1 MTWKIVREQVLDLGR
16 GLVSL
21 GVEKDDR
28 VALFSESRP
37 WWIVADQAIQAAGA
51 TGVPFYSTL
60 TEAELAFMIKDSG
73 TRVLIA
79 STVDKA
85 ELALRLRQEG
95 VPLSTIIVMEPW
107 SGGRPDNL
115 YTVSET
121 MERGRRHMPAGE
133 LEDMID
139 SVDPHDTASI
149 IYTSGTTGNPKGVVL
164 TQGNWTAN
172 IRQASNSTLVRRQK
186 ERNLHLVHLVHLPL
200 CHVYGRTTDYH
211 VGGLHLGGVLV
222 FAERYDTLA
231 RDIREIR
238 PNVIISIPRFFE
250 KLYDAVQSRAESLSP
265 RTRALF
271 KWAMA
276 AGTKYAE
283 SMATGKALDTGDML
297 KLAAADRL
305 VFSRIKKNAGLDRLV
320 LGVSGG
326 GRLPEKVCNFIRALG
341 IQLNEGYGLTETCAV
356 LNFNEPEIL
365 DLSEE
370 NLTRRDNRMIEWLV
384 DVMVES
390 QARGLSPFAGFLRSI
405 KLFIAY
411 RRIGYRLRVKPGT
424 VGRPVVDTEEKIA
437 DDGEILAK
445 GPQVFSRYWNLPRE
459 TREVFTDDGWFK
471 TGDIGGFDD
480 EGFLSITDRKKD
492 IIVTAGGKNI
502 APLPIE
508 EALTAQLFIDQAM
521 VVGDGRR
528 YCTALIVPDFEKIAY
543 RMTGTEAA
551 KASPKDMLS
560 NRMVLDLIRGGID
573 DVNRGLP
580 RYKQV
585 KYCSILSEPFR
596 IETGELTPSMKMKR
610 RVIEKKFKKEIDAMY
625 E

>member
-1 MTWKIVREQVLDLGR
+1 MFEKDTLCGLFHRQALHQDDDQRFLSSKFDRAGRLTGTYHDMTWKIVREQVLDFGR

-21 GVEKDDR
+21 GVEKGNR

-37 WWIVADQAIQAAGA
+37 WWIVADQAIQAAGGI
-51 TGVPFYSTL
+51 GVPLYSTL
-60 TEAELAFMIKDSG
+60 TETELAFMIKDSG
-73 TRVLIA
+73 ARALIV

-85 ELALRLRQEG
+85 ELALRLRQDG
-95 VPLSTIIVMEPW
+95 VPLSTVIIMEPW

-115 YTVSET
+115 HTVSEI
-121 MERGRRHMPAGE
+121 MERGRGHMSVRE

-164 TQGNWTAN
+164 TQGNWMAN
-172 IRQASNSTLVRRQK
+172 VRQSSHSTLVRRQK

-222 FAERYDTLA
+222 FAESYETLA

-250 KLYDAVQSRAESLSP
+250 KLYDTVQSRAESLSP
-265 RTRALF
+265 RARALF
-271 KWAMA
+271 NRAVA

-283 SMATGKALDTGDML
+283 SMATGKALNQWDTL
-297 KLAAADRL
+297 KLAVADRL
-305 VFSRIKKNAGLDRLV
+305 VFSRIKNTAGLDRLV

-326 GRLPEKVCNFIRALG
+326 GRLPEEVCNFIRSLG

-356 LNFNEPEIL
+356 LNFNEPEFI
-365 DLSEE
+365 DLLEE

-390 QARGLSPFAGFLRSI
+390 QARGLSPFAGPLRAL
-405 KLFIAY
+405 KLSIAY
-411 RRIGYRLRVKPGT
+411 RHIGYRLRIKPGT

-445 GPQVFSRYWNLPRE
+445 GPQVFSSYWNLPRE
-459 TREVFTDDGWFK
+459 TRESFTDDGWFK

-502 APLPIE
+502 APRPIE
-508 EALTAQLFIDQAM
+508 EALMSKRYIDQAM
-521 VVGDGRR
+521 LVGDGRR
-528 YCTALIVPDFEKIAY
+528 YCTALIVPDFEKLALQ
-543 RMTGTEAA
+543 MKGTDAG
-551 KASPKDMLS
+551 KAS
-560 NRMVLDLIRGGID
+560 
-573 DVNRGLP
+573 
-580 RYKQV
+580 
-585 KYCSILSEPFR
+585 
-596 IETGELTPSMKMKR
+596 
-610 RVIEKKFKKEIDAMY
+610 
-625 E
+625 